1 MTPDELPADMEGRL
15 LRDIEFS
22 IADCRDGQTKVS
34 RDFLCRTRALLN
46 SLKWARGAGDL
57 ARQAIKNRDEDYAAL
72 LKAYQ
77 QQRRA
82 LELALDYLVEMEP
95 GDSRAVS
102 NEFVAMLGVLLGV
115 EPNTPGEDMAI
126 IEKALEA
133 ARRARAAL
141 NQKGDER

>member
-1 MTPDELPADMEGRL
+1 
-15 LRDIEFS
+15 
-22 IADCRDGQTKVS
+22 
-34 RDFLCRTRALLN
+34 
-46 SLKWARGAGDL
+46 L